1 MRAALLSLAM
11 AAGAAPLCASAAEA
25 AAEQAR
31 PYAIPAGQLGDVL
44 NRFAREAGIT
54 LSATPAQTGG
64 YSSQGCAAVSPCS
77 RAWPGCSPTPA
88 GSEDQGDGSFV
99 LREAPAKDGDVLNM
113 QAVEVFALGNNL
125 GSTDG
130 YLATHSQIATKTSK
144 PLLETSQTVS
154 VITREQIDDTASKTV
169 QQAMRYTPASSPARS
184 APPTA
189 TTTW

>member
-1 MRAALLSLAM
+1 
-11 AAGAAPLCASAAEA
+11 
-25 AAEQAR
+25 
-31 PYAIPAGQLGDVL
+31 
-44 NRFAREAGIT
+44 
-54 LSATPAQTGG
+54 
-64 YSSQGCAAVSPCS
+64 
-77 RAWPGCSPTPA
+77 
-88 GSEDQGDGSFV
+88 
-99 LREAPAKDGDVLNM
+99 M

>member
-1 MRAALLSLAM
+1 MRS
-11 AAGAAPLCASAAEA
+11 PPDSWVTCSTAS
-25 AAEQAR
+25 
-31 PYAIPAGQLGDVL
+31 PAKP
-44 NRFAREAGIT
+44 ASP
-54 LSATPAQTGG
+54 SATPAQTGG
-64 YSSQGCAAVSPCS
+64 YSSQGLRGSFTVQQGLARLLAD
-77 RAWPGCSPTPA
+77 TPLEA
-88 GSEDQGDGSFV
+88 EDQGDGSFV

>member
-1 MRAALLSLAM
+1 M
-11 AAGAAPLCASAAEA
+11 
-25 AAEQAR
+25 
-31 PYAIPAGQLGDVL
+31 L

-64 YSSQGCAAVSPCS
+64 YSSQGL
-77 RAWPGCSPTPA
+77 R
-88 GSEDQGDGSFV
+88 GSFTV
-99 LREAPAKDGDVLNM
+99 QQGLARLLADTRWKRRPGRRQLRLARGAGKDGDVLNM